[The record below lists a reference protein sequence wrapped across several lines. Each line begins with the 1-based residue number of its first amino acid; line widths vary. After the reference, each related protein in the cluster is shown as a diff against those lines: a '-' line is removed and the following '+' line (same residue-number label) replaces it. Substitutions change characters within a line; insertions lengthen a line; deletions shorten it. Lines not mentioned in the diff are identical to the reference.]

1 MATTQTTQTAQ
12 TTQQT
17 SSQFTRVMRI
27 VYMVTVWG
35 FIAGL
40 FLQFF
45 FAGLSI
51 FVGPTWWDTHNA
63 FGRGFGVTTVL
74 LLLFALAGRLPRR
87 QIVMTAILIP
97 LYVLQILLIELPGRF
112 GVIVLS
118 ALHPVNA
125 GVMLGLAI
133 VLAHRA
139 WKATRAKAEVKEIS
153 REQARETGDAVITMT
168 APRATTSMH
177 DHS

>member
-1 MATTQTTQTAQ
+1 MATTEIKQTTQ

-17 SSQFTRVMRI
+17 SSQFTHVMRI
-27 VYMVTVWG
+27 VYMVVVWG

-40 FLQFF
+40 LLQFF

-51 FVGPTWWDTHNA
+51 FVGPTWWDTHTA
-63 FGRGFGVTTVL
+63 FGRGFGITPVL
-74 LLLFALAGRLPRR
+74 LVLFALLGRMPRG
-87 QIVMTAILIP
+87 QIVIAASLIP

-112 GVIVLS
+112 GVIAVS

-125 GVMLGLAI
+125 AIMLGLAI

-139 WKATRAKAEVKEIS
+139 WKAIRGQGK
-153 REQARETGDAVITMT
+153 
-168 APRATTSMH
+168 
-177 DHS
+177 

>member
-1 MATTQTTQTAQ
+1 MATTQTTQAAQ

-17 SSQFTRVMRI
+17 SSQFTRVMWI
-27 VYMVTVWG
+27 VYMVIVWG

-40 FLQFF
+40 LLQFF

-51 FVGPTWWDTHNA
+51 FVGPTWWVTHTA

-74 LLLFALAGRLPRR
+74 LVLFALLGRLPRR
-87 QIVMTAILIP
+87 QIVMASILIP
-97 LYVLQILLIELPGRF
+97 LYVLQNLLIELPGRF
-112 GVIVLS
+112 GVIAVS

-125 GVMLGLAI
+125 GIMLGLTI

-139 WKATRAKAEVKEIS
+139 WKIQRA
-153 REQARETGDAVITMT
+153 
-168 APRATTSMH
+168 
-177 DHS
+177 

>member
-1 MATTQTTQTAQ
+1 MATTQTTQARQ
-12 TTQQT
+12 TTQQI
-17 SSQFTRVMRI
+17 SSQFARVMRI
-27 VYMVTVWG
+27 VYVVIVWG

-51 FVGPTWWDTHNA
+51 FVGPTWWDTHTA

-74 LLLFALAGRLPRR
+74 LLLLAFAARLPRR
-87 QIVMTAILIP
+87 QIVMTGILML

-112 GVIVLS
+112 GATAVS

-125 GVMLGLAI
+125 GIMLGLAI

-139 WKATRAKAEVKEIS
+139 WKATR
-153 REQARETGDAVITMT
+153 G
-168 APRATTSMH
+168 ATEMKQVA
-177 DHS
+177 